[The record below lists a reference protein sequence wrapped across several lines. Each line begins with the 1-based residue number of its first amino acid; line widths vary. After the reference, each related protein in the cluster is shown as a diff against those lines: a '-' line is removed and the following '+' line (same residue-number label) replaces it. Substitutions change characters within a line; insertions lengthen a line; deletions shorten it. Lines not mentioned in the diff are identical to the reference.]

1 MELYVLRHAIAVS
14 HGAIQY
20 PNDDRPLT
28 EEGIALMKEAAR
40 GIAKIIDAP
49 DLVLTSPLK
58 RAHQT
63 ALIAAKAMGCED
75 RVKISPKLLPGFKS
89 GDLIGEL
96 SGARRKERV
105 MIVGHEPDLG
115 RFASSLLG
123 GAAPFI
129 EFKKGAL
136 CRIDLESLS
145 AESTHGHLVWHLAP
159 AHLRAL
165 GKREKKK
172 KP

>member
-1 MELYVLRHAIAVS
+1 VELYVLRHAIAVS

-40 GIAKIIDAP
+40 GIARVVDAP
-49 DLVLTSPLK
+49 DIVLTSPMK

-63 ALIAAKAMGCED
+63 ATIAAKAMGCQD
-75 RVKISPKLLPGFKS
+75 RVKTSTKLLPGFKNA
-89 GDLIGEL
+89 DLIAEL
-96 SGARRKERV
+96 AGIRRKERV

-123 GAAPFI
+123 GTAPFI

-136 CRIDLESLS
+136 CRIDLDTLS
-145 AESTHGHLVWHLAP
+145 AEGRAGRLVWHLAP
-159 AHLRAL
+159 SHLRAI
-165 GKREKKK
+165 GKKEKKK
-172 KP
+172 KS